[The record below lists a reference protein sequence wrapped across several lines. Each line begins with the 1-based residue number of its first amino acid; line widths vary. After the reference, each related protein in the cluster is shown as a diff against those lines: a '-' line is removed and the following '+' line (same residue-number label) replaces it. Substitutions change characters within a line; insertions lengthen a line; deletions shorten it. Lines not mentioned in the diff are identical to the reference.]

1 LAYETS
7 GVEAAY
13 LRRYGTDAGIYE
25 HKGLVTGT
33 KVAQL
38 HPDGT
43 IGASYLYTCLY
54 YDIRKRL
61 IQSVSTNHLDGIEKE
76 YIAYNFIDQPVKK
89 THVHTKNGSGGGR
102 QTEVY
107 AYIYD
112 HAGRLL
118 KITHQLNGGM
128 IVTLAEN
135 TYDELGRLKTNKKGG
150 VVNTVTTYTYNVR
163 SWIKS
168 VSSALFS
175 QTLYYNESYG
185 GSAKQYNGNISAMS
199 WKQSSEVNYNGYAF
213 TYDGLSRLT
222 AANYLV
228 NGVSSTHFRTA
239 YMYDKHGNMTS
250 LQRYGKKDVGTGTSS
265 YGPVDDLT
273 MTYVGN
279 QLTQV
284 DDAVG
289 TISFAQSMDFKNY
302 SNAAMEYTYNANGA
316 MTKDLN
322 KGISD
327 IRYNS
332 LNLPRRMD
340 IKSPVAEA
348 RNEYTYSA
356 SGTKLKVLQ
365 KWNPSYSTIPVI
377 GSVINTAALSMSKT
391 TDYVGNFIYE
401 NNVLKR
407 ILING
412 GYIENGVYHYYLTD
426 HQGNNRIVVNA
437 SGVIVQ
443 RNNYYPFGATF
454 GDNTVAEQGKQPYK
468 YNSKELDQMHGLNW
482 YDYSARWKDDWRF
495 MTVDPLAE
503 KYYSTSPY
511 AYCLNN
517 SLRYTDPG
525 GDSVRVYTE
534 TQATGHTWI
543 SVGEGDDLVVYSY
556 GRYNGTNK
564 GPDGS
569 SNSLANGPGVLLR
582 LTGEEAK
589 AYNEEKA
596 AGGMSVFVV
605 ADIADETIVT
615 AMDEKFNSSTITPNK
630 GKYQD
635 ASSAHVVDEYSLIN
649 NNCTTV
655 VSDVLNSSG
664 SKVLTGMMYLQTSTF
679 GTWTTVPVQHR
690 FVIPASMQ
698 NYLIK
703 MSKPGG
709 TTYRTR

>member
-1 LAYETS
+1 M
-7 GVEAAY
+7 
-13 LRRYGTDAGIYE
+13 
-25 HKGLVTGT
+25 
-33 KVAQL
+33 
-38 HPDGT
+38 
-43 IGASYLYTCLY
+43 
-54 YDIRKRL
+54 
-61 IQSVSTNHLDGIEKE
+61 
-76 YIAYNFIDQPVKK
+76 
-89 THVHTKNGSGGGR
+89 
-102 QTEVY
+102 
-107 AYIYD
+107 
-112 HAGRLL
+112 

-150 VVNTVTTYTYNVR
+150 VANTTTTYTYNVR

-199 WKQSSEVNYNGYAF
+199 WKQNSETNYSGYAF

-222 AANYLV
+222 AADYLV

-302 SNAAMEYTYNANGA
+302 SNAAVEYTYNANGA

-356 SGTKLKVLQ
+356 SGTKLKVVQ

-426 HQGNNRIVVNA
+426 YQGNNRIVVNA

-443 RNNYYPFGATF
+443 RNNYYPFGTTF

-468 YNSKELDQMHGLNW
+468 YNGKELDQMHGLNW

-503 KYYSTSPY
+503 KYYSVSPY
-511 AYCLNN
+511 AYVENN
-517 SLRYTDPG
+517 SIRHIDIN
-525 GDSVRVYTE
+525 GDS
-534 TQATGHTWI
+534 
-543 SVGEGDDLVVYSY
+543 
-556 GRYNGTNK
+556 
-564 GPDGS
+564 
-569 SNSLANGPGVLLR
+569 
-582 LTGEEAK
+582 
-589 AYNEEKA
+589 
-596 AGGMSVFVV
+596 
-605 ADIADETIVT
+605 
-615 AMDEKFNSSTITPNK
+615 IT
-630 GKYQD
+630 
-635 ASSAHVVDEYSLIN
+635 
-649 NNCTTV
+649 
-655 VSDVLNSSG
+655 VLNKKG
-664 SKVLTGMMYLQTSTF
+664 IRLFIFLTMRSIG
-679 GTWTTVPVQHR
+679 
-690 FVIPASMQ
+690 
-698 NYLIK
+698 
-703 MSKPGG
+703 
-709 TTYRTR
+709 

>member
-1 LAYETS
+1 M
-7 GVEAAY
+7 
-13 LRRYGTDAGIYE
+13 
-25 HKGLVTGT
+25 
-33 KVAQL
+33 
-38 HPDGT
+38 
-43 IGASYLYTCLY
+43 
-54 YDIRKRL
+54 
-61 IQSVSTNHLDGIEKE
+61 
-76 YIAYNFIDQPVKK
+76 
-89 THVHTKNGSGGGR
+89 
-102 QTEVY
+102 
-107 AYIYD
+107 
-112 HAGRLL
+112 

-150 VVNTVTTYTYNVR
+150 VANTTTTYTYNVR

-199 WKQSSEVNYNGYAF
+199 WKQNSETNYNGYAF

-222 AANYLV
+222 AADYLV

-302 SNAAMEYTYNANGA
+302 SNAAVEYTYNANGA

-356 SGTKLKVLQ
+356 SGTKLKVVQ

-426 HQGNNRIVVNA
+426 YQGNNRIVVNA

-443 RNNYYPFGATF
+443 RNNYYPFGTTF

-468 YNSKELDQMHGLNW
+468 YNGKELDQMHGLNW

-503 KYYSTSPY
+503 KYYSVSPY
-511 AYCLNN
+511 AYVENN
-517 SLRYTDPG
+517 SIKHIDIN
-525 GDSVRVYTE
+525 GDS
-534 TQATGHTWI
+534 
-543 SVGEGDDLVVYSY
+543 
-556 GRYNGTNK
+556 
-564 GPDGS
+564 
-569 SNSLANGPGVLLR
+569 
-582 LTGEEAK
+582 
-589 AYNEEKA
+589 
-596 AGGMSVFVV
+596 
-605 ADIADETIVT
+605 
-615 AMDEKFNSSTITPNK
+615 IT
-630 GKYQD
+630 
-635 ASSAHVVDEYSLIN
+635 
-649 NNCTTV
+649 
-655 VSDVLNSSG
+655 VLNKKG
-664 SKVLTGMMYLQTSTF
+664 IRLF
-679 GTWTTVPVQHR
+679 I
-690 FVIPASMQ
+690 F
-698 NYLIK
+698 LI
-703 MSKPGG
+703 MRSIG
-709 TTYRTR
+709 

>member
-1 LAYETS
+1 
-7 GVEAAY
+7 
-13 LRRYGTDAGIYE
+13 
-25 HKGLVTGT
+25 
-33 KVAQL
+33 
-38 HPDGT
+38 
-43 IGASYLYTCLY
+43 
-54 YDIRKRL
+54 
-61 IQSVSTNHLDGIEKE
+61 
-76 YIAYNFIDQPVKK
+76 
-89 THVHTKNGSGGGR
+89 
-102 QTEVY
+102 
-107 AYIYD
+107 
-112 HAGRLL
+112 
-118 KITHQLNGGM
+118 M

-150 VVNTVTTYTYNVR
+150 VANTTTTYTYNVH

-199 WKQSSEVNYNGYAF
+199 WKQNSETNYNGYAF

-222 AANYLV
+222 AADYLV
-228 NGVSSTHFRTA
+228 NGVSSIHFRTA

-302 SNAAMEYTYNANGA
+302 SNAAVEYTYNANGA

-356 SGTKLKVLQ
+356 SGTKLKVVQ

-443 RNNYYPFGATF
+443 RNNYYPFGTTF

-511 AYCLNN
+511 VYCANSPSNNVDLDGKSWYSYNQDGKTIYEWNINIRSQEDLDKIRENAIYIGNTHSDGDTYYSLFGNKYSMDSKEGKTMEKIDEALINYSQASLKYDYYGNLISGGEKVTDFDIGEYPQKN
-517 SLRYTDPG
+517 SLNLNEDAYFTFQTEGGSVTYFKVSEGVNNKAKFGGFGYVTKGKIRGQGNRGAGNLEDGIPIYFERQNTPG
-525 GDSVRVYTE
+525 NIVQRSAQIVFP
-534 TQATGHTWI
+534 TQ
-543 SVGEGDDLVVYSY
+543 
-556 GRYNGTNK
+556 
-564 GPDGS
+564 
-569 SNSLANGPGVLLR
+569 
-582 LTGEEAK
+582 
-589 AYNEEKA
+589 KA
-596 AGGMSVFVV
+596 ADTF
-605 ADIADETIVT
+605 
-615 AMDEKFNSSTITPNK
+615 
-630 GKYQD
+630 YQK
-635 ASSAHVVDEYSLIN
+635 YSLI
-649 NNCTTV
+649 
-655 VSDVLNSSG
+655 L
-664 SKVLTGMMYLQTSTF
+664 K
-679 GTWTTVPVQHR
+679 R
-690 FVIPASMQ
+690 
-698 NYLIK
+698 K
-703 MSKPGG
+703 
-709 TTYRTR
+709 